1 MQLQLTTWP
10 EVERYLK
17 DNTGVILPIG
27 STEQHGPNG
36 LVGTDALTAE
46 VIGRRL
52 GEEIGVMVAPTIA
65 VGMAQHHMDFPG
77 SVTLRP
83 STLMLVVRDM
93 VMSLARHGFDR
104 FYFVNGHGG
113 NIQPVNTAFS
123 EVHAEL
129 GEAAALAG
137 PGSNRM
143 PAEVFCRLA
152 NWFAMPQ
159 VDKLSQD
166 LYGDKNGSHATPAE
180 VSVTWY
186 AFPDQQRD
194 VPLDAVPSEAN
205 PIQGAAD
212 FRRRHPD
219 GRRGGADPSLSTAEA
234 GEKLVKAAVEDL
246 AADYRHFVEV
256 TGT

>member
-1 MQLQLTTWP
+1 MQLQHTTWP
-10 EVERYLK
+10 EVETYLEK
-17 DNTGVILPIG
+17 NTGVIVPIG
-27 STEQHGPNG
+27 STEQHGPTG

-46 VIGRRL
+46 FIGRRL
-52 GEEIGVMVAPTIA
+52 GEKLGVIVAPTVS
-65 VGMAQHHMDFPG
+65 VGMAQHHMEFPG

-83 STLMLVVRDM
+83 STLILVVRDM
-93 VMSLARHGFDR
+93 VISLARHGFDR

-123 EVHAEL
+123 EIHAEL
-129 GEAAALAG
+129 GEAAAMAG
-137 PGSNRM
+137 PGGNRM

-152 NWFAMPQ
+152 NWFDQPQ
-159 VDKLSQD
+159 VNTLTEE
-166 LYGDKNGSHATPAE
+166 LYGEKNGSHATPAE

-186 AFPDQQRD
+186 AFPEQQRD
-194 VPLDAVPSEAN
+194 LPLEAIGPETE
-205 PIQGAAD
+205 PIQGATD

-219 GRRGGADPSLSTAEA
+219 GRRGADPSLATAEA
-234 GEKLVKAAVEDL
+234 GERLVNAAVEDL